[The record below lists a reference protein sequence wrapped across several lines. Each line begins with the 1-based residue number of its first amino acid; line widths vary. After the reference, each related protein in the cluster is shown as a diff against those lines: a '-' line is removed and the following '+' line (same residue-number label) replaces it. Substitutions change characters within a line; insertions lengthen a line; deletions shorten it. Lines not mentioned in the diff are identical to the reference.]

1 MIKAIISTI
10 TSLFAL
16 LFIIFTTPA
25 AMGASVYAEHC
36 KRNPECRVLAEAG
49 YYEARSEPDVG
60 VVSVM
65 HVVLNRVKTPGRW
78 GSTIKDVV
86 YARKQFT
93 YTTDGS
99 LRQGM
104 REKKQVERMLEFA
117 YDVLHGN
124 IESPVGKATHYHT
137 TSVSPNWGLPY
148 VMHVGNHIFYL

>member
-1 MIKAIISTI
+1 MYKLI
-10 TSLFAL
+10 TTLMAL
-16 LFIIFTTPA
+16 MFIIFTTPEA
-25 AMGASVYAEHC
+25 LGGSPRVDIC
-36 KRNPECRVLAEAG
+36 KADRDCRVLAEVG
-49 YYEARSEPDVG
+49 YYEARSEPDIG

-65 HVVLNRVKTPGRW
+65 HVVLNRVNTPGRW

-93 YTTDGS
+93 YTSDGS

-104 REKKQVERMLEFA
+104 KEKKQVERMLEFA

-124 IESPVGKATHYHT
+124 IESPVGNATHYHA
-137 TSVSPNWGLPY
+137 TSVSPDWGLPY